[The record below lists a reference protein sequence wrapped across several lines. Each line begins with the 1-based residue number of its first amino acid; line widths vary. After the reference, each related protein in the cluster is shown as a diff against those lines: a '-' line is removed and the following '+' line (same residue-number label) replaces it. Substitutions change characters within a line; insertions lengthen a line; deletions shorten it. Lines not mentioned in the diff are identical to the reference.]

1 MASNPAVKRNG
12 KKAAGGASRLARSRA
27 GQGQNGAQAAAQAT
41 ARTSIAVQGARVHN
55 LKNISVEIPRDRLV
69 VVTGL
74 SGSGKSS
81 LAFDTIYA
89 EGQRRYM
96 ESLSSFAKRFIAQ
109 VTKPDVDF
117 VFGLSPVISIEQKT
131 IANNPRST
139 VGTMTDI
146 ASYLNL
152 LFATIGQ
159 AHCPRTGDPTPSRT
173 ASQILEAILTL
184 PEGAAIELRAPVFPV
199 YGEELDFVF
208 TEVRKKGCRHLI
220 IDGKRVD
227 ISAEVEVDESKVRD
241 MDAVVDR
248 FVVSRK
254 HEKAIKAGIAAT
266 LLVGDGLMQ
275 VHVVKGAGKAD
286 AERFYRGLCSA
297 THHFVYGDIGPDYF
311 MFNNPESACQT
322 CGGLG
327 VHKLT
332 HPELLVPDPRRSIV
346 GGCFVREAFR
356 YNPETWDG
364 RIMYSLAQAL
374 SFSLE
379 TPWEKLPETVRNAI
393 LFGIESRK
401 IVLTAPP
408 GVKEKR
414 PEWEGKEIGFNGIAR
429 WIERRYRR
437 YRQRGEANSKME
449 AWLDK
454 VMVEHTCPDCKGARV
469 RATRLLFTVAGKSI
483 HDIGQ
488 LNFDELYAFLDT
500 IKPTGRGADAGRHVL
515 KEIRGRL
522 ELLLGIGLDYLNFN
536 RRSGTLS
543 GGESQRI
550 RLSTQI
556 GSGLMGMLY
565 VLDEPS
571 IGLHPKDN
579 VKMIAT
585 LKRLR
590 DIGNT
595 VIVVEHDED
604 TIRAA
609 DHVIEMGPGPGVH
622 GGNVVVQGALQDVL
636 ACEASP
642 TGQYLSGRRS
652 IATPPQRRE
661 GNGQTLVVRGARE
674 NNLKGIDVTF
684 PLGMLVA
691 ITGASGSGKSTLV
704 NEILYKALWKRLV
717 DTRTLPG
724 EHDRVDG
731 MEHVHK
737 VVNIDQSPI
746 GRNSRSNP
754 ATYIGFYDTIRDL
767 FTQAALS
774 VERGYKAG
782 RFSFNV
788 KGGRCEECQGEG
800 AITTQLYFMPDV
812 EVTCAACKGAR
823 FNSETLEV
831 ALRGKTIDDV
841 LNMSVEEGVTFFACE
856 PAVGKKIEM
865 LNDLGLGYLTLG
877 QSSTT
882 LSGGE
887 AQRIKIATELSKL
900 QRAKHTVY
908 ILDEPTTGLHLADV
922 ERLLEALNRLVDAGH
937 TVLLIEHHLDV
948 IKTADHVIDLGPE
961 GGHAGGEVVAT
972 GTPEDI
978 AACRVSHTGRF
989 LKEHLRV

>member
-1 MASNPAVKRNG
+1 MAR
-12 KKAAGGASRLARSRA
+12 AS
-27 GQGQNGAQAAAQAT
+27 
-41 ARTSIAVQGARVHN
+41 ARTTIAVHGARVHN
-55 LKNISVEIPRDRLV
+55 LKNVSVEIPRDKLI

-96 ESLSSFAKRFIAQ
+96 ESLSSYAKRFVAQ
-109 VTKPDVDF
+109 VAKPDVDF
-117 VFGLSPVISIEQKT
+117 IYGLSPVISIEQKT

-152 LFATIGQ
+152 LYATIGVP
-159 AHCPRTGDPTPSRT
+159 HCPRSGEVTPSRT
-173 ASQILEAILTL
+173 SSQILEAILAL
-184 PEGAAIELRAPVFPV
+184 PEGTSIELRAPVFQQ
-199 YGEELDFVF
+199 YGEELDFVL
-208 TEVRKKGCRHLI
+208 TEVRKKGCRILI
-220 IDGKRVD
+220 VDGKPVD
-227 ISAEVEVDESKVRD
+227 ISAEVELDESKVRD

-248 FVVSRK
+248 FVVGRK

-266 LLVGDGLMQ
+266 LLVGDGLLQ
-275 VHVVKGAGKAD
+275 VHIVKGAGKAE
-286 AERFYRGLCSA
+286 AERFYRGLCSK
-297 THHFVYGDIGPDYF
+297 THHLVYGDIQPEYF
-311 MFNNPESACQT
+311 MFNNPESACRT

-332 HPELLVPDPRRSIV
+332 HPELLVPDPRRSII
-346 GGCFVREAFR
+346 GGCFVREAFK
-356 YNPETWDG
+356 YNPDTWDG
-364 RIMYSLAQAL
+364 RVMYSLSKAL
-374 SFSLE
+374 GFSLD
-379 TPWEKLPETVRNAI
+379 TPWEKLTEKVRHAI
-393 LFGIESRK
+393 LEGIDHRK
-401 IVLTAPP
+401 IALVTPP
-408 GVKEKR
+408 EAKTERKEA
-414 PEWEGKEIGFNGIAR
+414 EGKPIGFGGIAR
-429 WIERRYRR
+429 RIERHYRR
-437 YRQRGEANSKME
+437 YRQRGEASSGME

-454 VMVEHTCPDCKGARV
+454 VMVEHTCPDCNGARV
-469 RATRLLFTVAGKSI
+469 RATRLLFTIEGKSI
-483 HDIGQ
+483 YDIGQ
-488 LNFDELYAFLDT
+488 LHFDELHAFLGT
-500 IKPTGRGADAGRHVL
+500 VKPAGRGADAGRHVL
-515 KEIRGRL
+515 GEVRGRL
-522 ELLLGIGLDYLNFN
+522 ELLLGIGLDYLSFN

-550 RLSTQI
+550 RLSSQI

-585 LKRLR
+585 LESLR

-609 DHVIEMGPGPGVH
+609 DHIVEMGPGPGVH
-622 GGNVVVQGALQDVL
+622 GGKVVVQGSFADVL

-642 TGQYLSGRRS
+642 TGQYLSGKRGIETPMRR
-652 IATPPQRRE
+652 RR
-661 GNGQTLVVRGARE
+661 GNGKSLIVRGARE
-674 NNLKGIDVTF
+674 NNLQGVDVTF
-684 PLGMLVA
+684 PLGTLVA
-691 ITGASGSGKSTLV
+691 VTGASGSGKSSLI

-724 EHDRVDG
+724 EHDAVDG

-754 ATYIGFYDTIRDL
+754 ATYIGFYDNIRDL
-767 FTQAALS
+767 FTQAPLAR
-774 VERGYKAG
+774 ERGYKAG

-800 AITTQLYFMPDV
+800 VITTQLYFMPDV
-812 EVTCAACKGAR
+812 EVTCGACKGAR
-823 FNSETLEV
+823 FNSETLDV
-831 ALRGKTIDDV
+831 TVRGKTIDDI
-841 LNMSVEEGVTFFACE
+841 LNMSVEEGVGFFAGE
-856 PAVGKKIEM
+856 PAIGKKIEV
-865 LNDLGLGYLTLG
+865 LSDLGLGYLTLG
-877 QSSTT
+877 QSATT

-900 QRAKHTVY
+900 QRSKHTVY
-908 ILDEPTTGLHLADV
+908 ILDEPTTGLHLADI
-922 ERLLEALNRLVDAGH
+922 ERLLESLNRLVDAGH

-961 GGHAGGEVVAT
+961 GGHAGGRVVVT
-972 GTPEDI
+972 GTPEQV
-978 AACRVSHTGRF
+978 AACKASHTGRF
-989 LKEHLRV
+989 LKAHMRG

>member
-1 MASNPAVKRNG
+1 MNSKAGRATA
-12 KKAAGGASRLARSRA
+12 KAA
-27 GQGQNGAQAAAQAT
+27 
-41 ARTSIAVQGARVHN
+41 ARTTIAVQGARVHN
-55 LKNISVEIPRDRLV
+55 LKNVSVEIPRDKLV

-96 ESLSSFAKRFIAQ
+96 ESLSSYAKRFIAQ
-109 VTKPDVDF
+109 VAKPDVDF
-117 VFGLSPVISIEQKT
+117 VYGLSPVISIEQKT

-152 LFATIGQ
+152 LYATIGQ
-159 AHCPRTGDPTPSRT
+159 PHCPRSGEPTPSRT
-173 ASQILEAILTL
+173 ASQILEAILSL
-184 PEGAAIELRAPVFPV
+184 PEGVEIELRAPVFKQ
-199 YGEELDFVF
+199 YGEDLDFIL
-208 TEVRKKGCRHLI
+208 TDVRKKGCRLLI

-227 ISAEVEVDESKVRD
+227 ISAQVELDESKVRH

-248 FVVSRK
+248 FVVRRK
-254 HEKAIKAGIAAT
+254 HEKAIKAGIAST
-266 LLVGDGLMQ
+266 LLMGDGLLQ
-275 VHVVKGAGKAD
+275 IQIVKGASKAE
-286 AERFYRGLCSA
+286 AEKFYRGLCSR
-297 THHFVYGDIGPDYF
+297 THHFVYGDIQPEYF
-311 MFNNPESACQT
+311 LFNNPESACRT

-332 HPELLVPDPRRSIV
+332 HPELLIPDPRRSIL
-346 GGCFVREAFR
+346 GGCFVREAFK
-356 YNPETWDG
+356 YNPDTWDG
-364 RIMYSLAQAL
+364 RVMYSLAKAL

-379 TPWEKLPETVRNAI
+379 TPWEKLPETVRRA
-393 LFGIESRK
+393 LLEGIDGKK
-401 IVLTAPP
+401 IVMSLPP
-408 GVKEKR
+408 DAKVKREDA
-414 PEWEGKEIGFNGIAR
+414 EGKEIGFGGIAR
-429 WIERRYRR
+429 RIERQYRR
-437 YRQRGEANSKME
+437 YRQRGEANSGME

-454 VMVEHTCPDCKGARV
+454 VMVEHTCPDCGGARV
-469 RATRLLFTVAGKSI
+469 RATRLLFTVEGKTI
-483 HDIGQ
+483 HDVGQ
-488 LNFDELYAFLDT
+488 LHFDELHAFLGT
-500 IKPTGRGADAGRHVL
+500 VKPAGRGADAGRQVL
-515 KEIRGRL
+515 GEVRGRL

-585 LKRLR
+585 LESLR

-609 DHVIEMGPGPGVH
+609 DHIVEMGPGPGVH
-622 GGNVVVQGALQDVL
+622 GGEVVVQGSLGDVL
-636 ACEASP
+636 ACKTSP
-642 TGQYLSGRRS
+642 TGQFLSGRRF
-652 IATPPQRRE
+652 IETPKRRRE
-661 GNGQTLVVRGARE
+661 GNGKALTVRGARE
-674 NNLKGIDVTF
+674 NNLKGVDVTF
-684 PLGMLVA
+684 PLGTLVA

-724 EHDRVDG
+724 EHDGMDG
-731 MEHVHK
+731 GEHVHK

-754 ATYIGFYDTIRDL
+754 ATYIGFYDNIRDL
-767 FTQAALS
+767 FTEAPLS

-800 AITTQLYFMPDV
+800 VITTQLYFMPDV
-812 EVTCAACKGAR
+812 EVTCGACKGAR
-823 FNSETLEV
+823 FNSETLDV
-831 ALRGKTIDDV
+831 TVGGKTIDDV
-841 LNMSVEEGVTFFACE
+841 LNMSVEEGARFFAGE
-856 PAVGKKIEM
+856 PTVGKKIEV
-865 LNDLGLGYLTLG
+865 LSDLGLGYLTLG
-877 QSSTT
+877 QSATT

-900 QRAKHTVY
+900 QRSKHTVY

-922 ERLLEALNRLVDAGH
+922 QRLLESLNRLVDAGH

-961 GGHAGGEVVAT
+961 GGHAGGQVVVT

-978 AACRVSHTGRF
+978 AACKASHTGRF
-989 LKEHLRV
+989 LKAHLRV